1 MKKSFFGAIMV
12 MLMLVAMPSQAQIKL
27 GLRGGVNLSDVK
39 FNKNDLKADN
49 RVGFFAGPVVKLS
62 LPLTG
67 LSVDAS
73 ALYDQRELKMEDTK
87 LKSKTF
93 VIPVNLRFTAG
104 TQLLSV
110 FAFAGPQFA
119 FNISDDLT
127 LKENYREW
135 KWKDS
140 QFSINVG
147 VGVGLGRHIEVS
159 GNYNIICDRTA
170 DSIYENIKEGTARA
184 NAWQVGL
191 AYFF

>member
-1 MKKSFFGAIMV
+1 MKKSLFGAIMV

-104 TQLLSV
+104 TQMLSV

>member
-1 MKKSFFGAIMV
+1 MV

-49 RVGFFAGPVVKLS
+49 CVGFFAGPVVKLS

-104 TQLLSV
+104 TQMLSV

>member
-1 MKKSFFGAIMV
+1 MV

-87 LKSKTF
+87 LKSKAF

-104 TQLLSV
+104 TQMLSV

-147 VGVGLGRHIEVS
+147 VGVGLGRHLEVS

>member
-1 MKKSFFGAIMV
+1 MV

-104 TQLLSV
+104 TQMLSV

>member
-1 MKKSFFGAIMV
+1 MKRSFVGAILM
-12 MLMLVAMPSQAQIKL
+12 MLMLVAVPSQAQIRF
-27 GLRGGVNLSDVK
+27 GLRGGANLSDVK

-49 RVGFFAGPVVKLS
+49 RVGFFAGPVVKIS

-73 ALYDQRELKMEDTK
+73 ALYDQREMKVEDTK
-87 LKSKTF
+87 LKSKS
-93 VIPVNLRFTAG
+93 VVVPVNLRFTAG
-104 TQLLSV
+104 TQMLSI

-127 LKENYREW
+127 LKENYRQW
-135 KWKDS
+135 KWKDA
-140 QFSINVG
+140 QFSVNVG
-147 VGVGLGRHIEVS
+147 VGIGLGRHVEVS

-170 DSIYENIKEGTARA
+170 DAIYNNIKEGTAKA
-184 NAWQVGL
+184 HAWQVGL